1 MKWLKREA
9 EILKKWD
16 LNLQRKTE
24 EGRKQ
29 KQHKGTVNKQNSL
42 SQLDSES
49 ERETD
54 LKVEGRDDPL
64 SQLC

>member
-16 LNLQRKTE
+16 MNLQRKTE

>member
-9 EILKKWD
+9 EMLKKWD
-16 LNLQRKTE
+16 MNLQRKTE

-29 KQHKGTVNKQNSL
+29 KQHKGTVNKRNSL